1 MIANARVSSMM
12 MSMTKTVRVI
22 MKEKKGKYSASGLK
36 ESSQAVAL
44 FPNKLRAINLSQNGN
59 FKRVK

>member
-1 MIANARVSSMM
+1 M